1 MLVLSEKRVGLILQF
16 SSSRVQRE
24 GSSLMAFAN
33 YGPFRLVIA
42 NVTTVELIP
51 FFPRSGVREHG
62 HKMLLNVLVGE
73 LDDGM
78 IYTAF
83 CLGL

>member
-1 MLVLSEKRVGLILQF
+1 
-16 SSSRVQRE
+16 
-24 GSSLMAFAN
+24 MAFAN

-42 NVTTVELIP
+42 DVTTVELIP

-62 HKMLLNVLVGE
+62 HKILLNVLAGE
-73 LDDGM
+73 LDDGL
-78 IYTAF
+78 IYTV